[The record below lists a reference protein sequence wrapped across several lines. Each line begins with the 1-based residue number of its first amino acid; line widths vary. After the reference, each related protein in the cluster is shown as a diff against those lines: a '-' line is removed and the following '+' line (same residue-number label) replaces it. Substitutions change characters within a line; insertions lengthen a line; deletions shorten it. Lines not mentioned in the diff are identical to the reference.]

1 MQFIYVGFFV
11 GGGGGFISLLLKTE
25 IIYIFMWTILRWLV
39 RIIIN

>member
-11 GGGGGFISLLLKTE
+11 GGGFISLLLKTE